1 MFQTTN
7 LHLIW
12 NQTAQQQ
19 REAARTVVVVVV
31 VVRDLARNF
40 LSLLTECLCC
50 LPEMGPSFSSLNQNS
65 PSLFH

>member
-31 VVRDLARNF
+31 VRDLARNF

-50 LPEMGPSFSSLNQNS
+50 LPEMGPRLSSLNQNS

>member
-12 NQTAQQQ
+12 NQTTQQQ

-40 LSLLTECLCC
+40 LS
-50 LPEMGPSFSSLNQNS
+50 PY
-65 PSLFH
+65 